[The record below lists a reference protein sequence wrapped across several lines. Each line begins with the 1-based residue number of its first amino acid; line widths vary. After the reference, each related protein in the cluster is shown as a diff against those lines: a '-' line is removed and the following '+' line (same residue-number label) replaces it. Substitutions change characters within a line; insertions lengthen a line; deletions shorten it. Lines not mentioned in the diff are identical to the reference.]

1 MLNAVGRLLNER
13 PCKTHSVIRRPF
25 LFSILI
31 VGFDH
36 CAGVFRAGIALSQK
50 ADFPTLVFMSLLTVA
65 WSVCASA
72 CMILGLIQLLF
83 WLRNRKLYAYLLSS
97 LMAFSA
103 GISAML
109 ELGLLFTESLSTYRT
124 LMRWENVAIF
134 MILVPMT
141 WFIQVYF
148 RTGRRWLAITI
159 TLLWTLGILVN
170 FLSPHS
176 LTFTEVSELQRLPA
190 FWGEVFTIPLGTE
203 NPWKVLADISSL
215 LIIIYVGD
223 ASVLLWRQGDKRKA
237 VVIGGGIILFI
248 LSAGIHT
255 PLVDAGIV
263 ATPYMISFAF
273 LAIVVAMSYQL
284 AADALR
290 TAVYVQELQQSQR
303 DMERL
308 ARTNLLGELSSA
320 IAHELNQP
328 LTSILSNAQAGR
340 RLLAAEDA
348 NLADIG
354 EILDDIARDDRRAA
368 DIIQRL
374 RELLQTGT
382 VMHEQFDINVV
393 LQETIDLLD
402 TDVRDLGVT
411 LTLALEKD
419 LLVLQAGRT
428 EIQQIVINLLL
439 NAMSALRDTLPG
451 QRHIHIRTARQNNN
465 ISITVSDNGRG
476 IPEEDLP
483 HIFDAFFTRKSDGL
497 GMGLAISRR
506 IIEAY
511 GGRILADNVAT
522 GGASFTFTLPIT
534 SRGQDRNYV

>member
-1 MLNAVGRLLNER
+1 
-13 PCKTHSVIRRPF
+13 
-25 LFSILI
+25 
-31 VGFDH
+31 
-36 CAGVFRAGIALSQK
+36 
-50 ADFPTLVFMSLLTVA
+50 MSLLTVA

-72 CMILGLIQLLF
+72 CMMLGLIQLLF
-83 WLRNRKLYAYLLSS
+83 WLRNRKLYAYLFSS

-103 GISAML
+103 GINAML

-170 FLSPHS
+170 FLSLHS

-190 FWGEVFTIPLGTE
+190 FWGESFTIPLGTE

-223 ASVLLWRQGDKRKA
+223 ASVQLWRQGDNRKA

-308 ARTNLLGELSSA
+308 ARANLLGELSSA

-382 VMHEQFDINVV
+382 VTHEQFDVNVV

-402 TDVRDLGVT
+402 ADIRDLGVT

-451 QRHIHIRTARQNNN
+451 QRHIHIRTARQNDN
-465 ISITVSDNGRG
+465 ISITVSDNGSG

-522 GGASFTFTLPIT
+522 GGASFTFTLPVT
-534 SRGQDRNYV
+534 SRGQGRNHV